1 MPLIHEEI
9 KGEILHF
16 QVYFVSGINPYFFF
30 YKILKNIY
38 LFILLCQALVVARV
52 TFDFHCGMQD
62 L

>member
-1 MPLIHEEI
+1 MPLIQEEI

-16 QVYFVSGINPYFFF
+16 QVYFDSGINAYFF

-38 LFILLCQALVVARV
+38 LFIWLRQALVVAHV
-52 TFDFHCGMQD
+52 TFDFRCSMQD